1 MINDRTLTLCLLAA
15 LGVATSLSS
24 CVSHVPIG
32 TEYHAESENHE
43 VVVGLR
49 FVTNRQLRTTD
60 SNGDYYGDDLGELSA
75 GECKVG
81 FEKNDRRGE
90 ILRVD
95 PAPIESILPSDGM
108 QPFVIYIHGYGES
121 FARSCRRAA
130 LLQQRLRLQ
139 GRLLLF
145 SWPSSTYL
153 TYAQDAD
160 DLEKSLGH
168 LNELLSA
175 AADSVGQQHL
185 ILLAHSMG
193 SRGVVDALKLRNNGT
208 AKFANIVFI
217 APDIRRDV
225 FLENVHILQDK
236 ASEIT
241 VYMSDNDRVL
251 WLSATVNTSG
261 RLGLAKQFSVDIEHI
276 SVVDITPTGTN
287 DISGHMYHMFNPAVT
302 EDLRHLFGSA
312 VAGEPREFRR
322 VASEVTGFWTLE
334 PDVTDAD

>member
-1 MINDRTLTLCLLAA
+1 MNNARTVAVCLLAA
-15 LGVATSLSS
+15 LCVATSLSS
-24 CVSHVPIG
+24 CVSNIPIS
-32 TEYHAESENHE
+32 TDYNAESEKHE

-49 FVTNRQLRTTD
+49 FVTNRRLQTTD
-60 SNGDYYGDDLGELSA
+60 SDGDYYGDDLGELTA

-81 FEKNDRRGE
+81 FEENDRRGDV
-90 ILRVD
+90 LRVD
-95 PAPIESILPSDGM
+95 PAPIGSVLPANGT

-130 LLQQRLRLQ
+130 LLQHRLRLQ

-160 DLEKSLGH
+160 DLEMSLGH

-175 AADSVGQQHL
+175 VADSVGQQRM

-193 SRGVVDALKLRNNGT
+193 SRGVVDALKLRDDDPG
-208 AKFANIVFI
+208 KFSRIVFI

-225 FLENVHILQDK
+225 FLENVCMLQER
-236 ASEIT
+236 ASDIT

-251 WLSATVNTSG
+251 WLSAAVNTSG
-261 RLGLAKQFSVDIEHI
+261 RLGLAKEFSIDIEHI
-276 SVVDITPTGTN
+276 NVVDITPTGTN
-287 DISGHMYHMFNPAVT
+287 DISGHMYHMFNPAVI
-302 EDLRHLFGSA
+302 EDLQVMFGVKS
-312 VAGEPREFRR
+312 PDSHREYQRIA
-322 VASEVTGFWTLE
+322 ASTEGFWTLE
-334 PDVTDAD
+334 SATIAD

>member
-1 MINDRTLTLCLLAA
+1 MHNARTIAVCLLAA
-15 LGVATSLSS
+15 FCITASLSS
-24 CVSHVPIG
+24 CVSNIPIS
-32 TEYHAESENHE
+32 TDYNTESEKHE

-49 FVTNRQLRTTD
+49 FVTNRRLRTTGSD
-60 SNGDYYGDDLGELSA
+60 GDYYGDDLGELSA

-81 FEKNDRRGE
+81 FEENDRRGDV
-90 ILRVD
+90 LRVD
-95 PAPIESILPSDGM
+95 PAPIESILPTNRAR
-108 QPFVIYIHGYGES
+108 PFVIYIHGYGES

-130 LLQQRLRLQ
+130 LLQHRLHLQ
-139 GRLLLF
+139 DRLLLF

-160 DLEKSLGH
+160 DLESSLGH

-175 AADSVGQQHL
+175 VADSVGQERM

-193 SRGVVDALKLRNNGT
+193 SRGVIDALNLRDDGT
-208 AKFANIVFI
+208 ARFASIVFI

-225 FLENVHILQDK
+225 FLENVHILQNK

-241 VYMSDNDRVL
+241 VYTSDNDRVL

-261 RLGLAKQFSVDIEHI
+261 RLGLAKEFSVDIEHLNI
-276 SVVDITPTGTN
+276 VDITPTGTN

-312 VAGEPREFRR
+312 LAVERREYQR
-322 VASEVTGFWTLE
+322 VASEEPGFWKLE
-334 PDVTDAD
+334 ALETDAD